1 MKEGIHNHQLPGST
15 PFEVKTAWY
24 PAFPINRSPFLNTNK
39 KNVINVN
46 ETKFNPLFKKNLFLV
61 YLGKKQNTQ
70 DSIFSYNTI
79 KFDKVS
85 AVEKI
90 NKLTKEI
97 INSNDLSEFEKLTE
111 RHENMISKII
121 NIDPIQKSTFSDY
134 NKGII
139 KSLGSWG
146 GDFILVSGEKEDL
159 NYFRDKG
166 YNTIYLLE
174 DLVYLN

>member
-1 MKEGIHNHQLPGST
+1 MAKVVVTEPGARVS
-15 PFEVKTAWY
+15 FKFGVK
-24 PAFPINRSPFLNTNK
+24 SGL
-39 KNVINVN
+39 
-46 ETKFNPLFKKNLFLV
+46 
-61 YLGKKQNTQ
+61 
-70 DSIFSYNTI
+70 
-79 KFDKVS
+79 
-85 AVEKI
+85 
-90 NKLTKEI
+90 
-97 INSNDLSEFEKLTE
+97 EFEKLIE

-134 NKGII
+134 SKGII

-166 YNTIYLLE
+166 YNTIYDLE